1 MQNTMARIV
10 KNALEMDSAGFGQLV
25 EETTR
30 LLSHE
35 DGQIGNLHISGRLVQ
50 TKPQG
55 TAIVIGDLHGDLEGF
70 IDILKESRVIER
82 MSQSRD
88 LLVVF
93 LGDYGDR
100 GAYSAEVY
108 YAVLKLKTSFPE
120 QVILMRGNHEGPEDL
135 MASPHDLPE
144 QFQARFVEKGNEI
157 YTKIRGL
164 FKHLYN
170 AVLVEGEYLLLHGGP
185 STEATTLDDLARAQE
200 LHPQRRLLEDMLWSD
215 PDESISGTASS
226 PRGAGKLFGRDVT
239 TKALRRFDARILIR
253 GHESCDEG
261 YKISHEGRILTLF
274 SRKGPPYFNAHGA
287 YLEIDF
293 SLKPKSATQLVPNVH
308 QF

>member
-55 TAIVIGDLHGDLEGF
+55 AAIVIGDLHGDLEGF
-70 IDILKESRVIER
+70 IDILKESRLIER

-157 YTKIRGL
+157 YTKVRGL
-164 FKHLYN
+164 FKHLCN

-215 PDESISGTASS
+215 PDESISGTTPS
-226 PRGAGKLFGRDVT
+226 PRGAGKLFGKDVT
-239 TKALRRFDARILIR
+239 TKALRRFGARVLIR
-253 GHESCDEG
+253 GHEPCGEG

-274 SRKGPPYFNAHGA
+274 SRKGPPYFNVHGA